1 MQQLLKRVLEYGSIN
16 LFKISQDKK
25 EFKKLRRTITSENKQ
40 TDFNPEQINEVLRA
54 HVSEKY
60 AGLDDV
66 ILIHDP
72 SEIRKPYS
80 KHSEH
85 LGKVRA
91 LDNTIINGY
100 SSFNTIAIEPFGKQI
115 NLVDHEL
122 YSNRQPDFLSQSTV
136 NELTSGKKAGGL
148 EEIRGL
154 YESDAYITKKRM
166 ALSHIEAT
174 SKAMKAKNSQL
185 NITHVLDREFDDG
198 GYFSF
203 INALDDAFIIR
214 AKKSRTTASLSGDI
228 ADKEKLIAH
237 EFTHS
242 HTMIYKKLYLSGR
255 CFQDCRVELEWTD
268 FGDYRAVLVHLFD
281 RSGKAV
287 FEAPMLLITNK
298 KIHNPYDAFEV
309 YSCYLK
315 RARIEGVFKFMK
327 EAMGWESFRLQD
339 FNGIKALVAVG
350 FFVASYLYEI
360 SKKEVYDDFVVLVA
374 EAGSAE
380 NGKVTRH
387 YILEGIKAIL
397 TKYRVDRVFN
407 RNKPDEET
415 LHSIHDMVGYDGQ

>member
-1 MQQLLKRVLEYGSIN
+1 MKTLFERVLEYSSIN
-16 LFKISQDKK
+16 LFKISRDKK
-25 EFKKLRRTITSENKQ
+25 EFKKLRRTITGENKH
-40 TDFNPEQINEVLRA
+40 TDFNPDQINEVLRA
-54 HVSEKY
+54 NVAEKY

-80 KHSEH
+80 KSSEH
-85 LGKVRA
+85 LGKVKA

-122 YSNRQPDFLSQSTV
+122 YSNRQPDFLPQSTV
-136 NELTSGKKAGGL
+136 NDLASGKKAGRL
-148 EEIRGL
+148 EEVREL
-154 YESDAYITKKRM
+154 YESDAYITKKRV

-174 SKAMKAKNSQL
+174 SKAMKAKNSKL
-185 NITHVLDREFDDG
+185 NITHVLDREFDDAA
-198 GYFSF
+198 YFSF
-203 INALDDAFIIR
+203 INELNDEFVIR
-214 AKKSRTTASLSGDI
+214 AKKSRTTASLSGNA
-228 ADKEKLIAH
+228 ADKAKLMAH
-237 EFTHS
+237 EFAHN
-242 HTMIYKKLYLSGR
+242 HTIIYKKLYLSGR
-255 CFQDCRVELEWTD
+255 CFQDCRVALEWTD

-281 RSGKAV
+281 RQGKAV
-287 FEAPMLLITNK
+287 FDAPMLLITNK
-298 KIHNPYDAFEV
+298 KIHNPYDA
-309 YSCYLK
+309 YQIYDCYLK
-315 RARIEGVFKFMK
+315 RSRIEGVFKFMK
-327 EAMGWESFRLQD
+327 EAMGWEEFRLKD

-360 SKKEVYDDFVVLVA
+360 TRKEVYDDFVVLVA
-374 EAGSAE
+374 EAGGAE

-397 TKYRVDRVFN
+397 TKYRVDQVFN

-415 LHSIHDMVGYDGQ
+415 LNSIHDMVGYDGR